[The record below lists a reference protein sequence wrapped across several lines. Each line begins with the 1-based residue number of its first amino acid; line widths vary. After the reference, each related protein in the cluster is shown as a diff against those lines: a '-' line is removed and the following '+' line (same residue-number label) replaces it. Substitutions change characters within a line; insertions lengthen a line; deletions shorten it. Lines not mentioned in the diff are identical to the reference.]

1 MILFDRRT
9 FQAFD
14 YMLLLDLALLM
25 GLGILLVASA
35 SSEGYYQRQAV
46 WTAAAI
52 FLAVVVS
59 ALDYRKL
66 ADRAYELW
74 VITMLVYWSGCCSS
88 PR

>member
-35 SSEGYYQRQAV
+35 PVRGAGR
-46 WTAAAI
+46 
-52 FLAVVVS
+52 
-59 ALDYRKL
+59 RG
-66 ADRAYELW
+66 R
-74 VITMLVYWSGCCSS
+74 
-88 PR
+88 